1 MGRYRL
7 NFERKVWGF
16 YETEAETLEEA
27 KKKIEEGDCDMF
39 DNKSDETLETNKKG
53 DFNVHLD

>member
-16 YETEAETLEEA
+16 YETEAKTLEEA
-27 KKKIEEGDCDMF
+27 EKKILEGDCDMF
-39 DNKSDETLETNKKG
+39 DNKSDETLETDDKG

>member
-7 NFERKVWGF
+7 NFERIVWGF

-27 KKKIEEGDCDMF
+27 EEKILDGDCDMF
-39 DNKSDETLETNKKG
+39 DNK
-53 DFNVHLD
+53 

>member
-7 NFERKVWGF
+7 NFERTVWGF
-16 YETEAETLEEA
+16 YETEADTLEEA
-27 KKKIEEGDCDMF
+27 EKKIEEGDCDMF
-39 DNKSDETLETNKKG
+39 DNKSDETLETNDKG

>member
-53 DFNVHLD
+53 DFNVHMD

>member
-7 NFERKVWGF
+7 NFERIVWGF

-27 KKKIEEGDCDMF
+27 EEKILDGDCDMF